1 MVVIPT
7 KFKHS
12 HGWADGVDGLIRMVK
27 HTNKMHIAPVA
38 AIVVPAHLVREI
50 AAAGGIDSVWL
61 LYHHVDLDTYW
72 TVY

>member
-1 MVVIPT
+1 VETRCNGSVPGRNRT
-7 KFKHS
+7 RNRT
-12 HGWADGVDGLIRMVK
+12 GNLDPLL
-27 HTNKMHIAPVA
+27 TLVA